1 MYKME
6 TNNHLM
12 YLIMSKWHN
21 YDMIII
27 IIKFRLMYYKII
39 LMNNQ
44 KKY

>member
-1 MYKME
+1 ME
-6 TNNHLM
+6 TNNQLM

-21 YDMIII
+21 YGMIII
-27 IIKFRLMYYKII
+27 IIKYRLMCYKII